1 MPVRSSLRKFSLPKN
16 EQILDA
22 CAAPGGKT
30 AHLLE
35 SADCHVTALEID
47 PKRAELI
54 KSTLLR
60 LGVEATVRA
69 ADAAMVSEWHS
80 GREFDAILLDAPCTA
95 SGIVRRQPDVPW
107 SRRPEDP
114 ARLAR
119 EQARLLNALWPLV
132 KRGDYSTA
140 PALSSRKK
148 APIKSVASPPIM
160 ATLNLLPSKVP
171 QQV

>member
-1 MPVRSSLRKFSLPKN
+1 MPVRSSLRKFSLPKKI

-60 LGVEATVRA
+60 LG
-69 ADAAMVSEWHS
+69 
-80 GREFDAILLDAPCTA
+80 G
-95 SGIVRRQPDVPW
+95 
-107 SRRPEDP
+107 
-114 ARLAR
+114 
-119 EQARLLNALWPLV
+119 
-132 KRGDYSTA
+132 
-140 PALSSRKK
+140 
-148 APIKSVASPPIM
+148 
-160 ATLNLLPSKVP
+160 
-171 QQV
+171 